1 MHEATVLVL
10 NFWHLLKLQ
19 NRSS

>member
-10 NFWHLLKLQ
+10 NFWHLL
-19 NRSS
+19 